1 MRSDSSHQLLFFFF
15 FFFWAGVGLL
25 KYKTETRRTQ
35 VHVPFANNFIIA
47 KCIIGSLHFF
57 FIIFFFKVCTQNIK
71 SASDQRS
78 HRVGQC
84 TSDQKSAGGGGMY
97 DTGTELIVTKTCAF
111 VANVTQKC
119 DAMGLQSCTER
130 RNMSGR
136 QRTET

>member
-1 MRSDSSHQLLFFFF
+1 
-15 FFFWAGVGLL
+15 
-25 KYKTETRRTQ
+25 
-35 VHVPFANNFIIA
+35 
-47 KCIIGSLHFF
+47 
-57 FIIFFFKVCTQNIK
+57 
-71 SASDQRS
+71 
-78 HRVGQC
+78 
-84 TSDQKSAGGGGMY
+84 MY